1 MVSLRILQRQTG
13 CVKQFVFV
21 LCAFT
26 LANNVAFEE
35 DKETRKHMQHK
46 CLHLSTTAY
55 SLTGIIQKE
64 AGQSTNGNYPLNNDP
79 SFINVLY
86 IYQIFII
93 SS

>member
-1 MVSLRILQRQTG
+1 MCQTI
-13 CVKQFVFV
+13 CVCLICFHPF
-21 LCAFT
+21 
-26 LANNVAFEE
+26 ANNLAFEE
-35 DKETRKHMQHK
+35 DKETRKHMQHE

-79 SFINVLY
+79 SFISVLY